1 MLLNLSIEGLD
12 CIEIICFLT
21 DSKSCAEAY
30 LTAMV
35 CVQTQADAV

>member
-1 MLLNLSIEGLD
+1 MLLKLSIEGLD

-30 LTAMV
+30 LTAMF
-35 CVQTQADAV
+35 CVQTQVYAV